1 MERTRKP
8 TSAGI
13 LNIISGAFFL
23 FGGFIIVSLVG
34 QPMAT
39 SVASYVRY
47 SMELSGIP
55 STSFVTTL
63 IIVLATALIF
73 PGVVSILGGVCSIKR
88 SAWGLALAGS
98 IATFLSAAPLG
109 IPAIILIALSKK
121 EFV

>member
-1 MERTRKP
+1 
-8 TSAGI
+8 
-13 LNIISGAFFL
+13 L
-23 FGGFIIVSLVG
+23 FGGFIIVSSVG

-47 SMELSGIP
+47 SMELSGTP

-63 IIVLATALIF
+63 ILVLATALIV

-88 SAWGLALAGS
+88 NVWGLALAGS
-98 IATFLSAAPLG
+98 IATFFSAAPLG